1 MKKKS
6 TLGFYERVEK
16 IGNKI
21 PNPMVFFV
29 WFAILVIVLS
39 WVCTAAGVTAVN
51 PATGEVVVPYNLLSR
66 EGIVRM
72 LTSMVSNFQTLSVLG
87 PVLVCMFG
95 VGICER
101 SGLFR
106 VVLQKVVES
115 SKGSDL
121 RVLLVLSLIH
131 I

>member
-72 LTSMVSNFQTLSVLG
+72 LTSMVSNFQTLSIPCG
-87 PVLVCMFG
+87 TAEG
-95 VGICER
+95 GR
-101 SGLFR
+101 K
-106 VVLQKVVES
+106 LQR
-115 SKGSDL
+115 L
-121 RVLLVLSLIH
+121 
-131 I
+131 